1 MRLIVTGG
9 GTGGHIYPAIEVARE
24 MQRLLPQSKVLF
36 VGTKEGMESSLAP
49 REGLQFEAV
58 RSGGVMGKSPV
69 AAAKGLYRAATGL
82 GDARAVLKS
91 FRPDVVLG
99 TGGYASGPV
108 VMSAYMLGI
117 PRAVQEQNAIPG
129 KTNLFLSRLCGR
141 VFAAW
146 EYSRQFFPK
155 KDRVVVTG
163 NPVRRELLLP
173 KGEAGRA
180 YYGIPQGVPVVL
192 VLGGSRGARTI
203 VEAAVAMKKAGLG
216 DAHMILI
223 AGKEY
228 YKTAAM
234 ALEAVPED
242 GIDGARAGNIT
253 IRAYEHNMAMAYG
266 AADLVVGRAG
276 GMTLSEVTA
285 LGLPSVIVPSPNVAN
300 NHQEHNARALSEA
313 GAALVVREEGDV
325 AAVVA
330 REALGLLR
338 DGSRLSRM
346 REASL
351 RLGKPTAGESIAREL
366 VKMAQKG
373 R

>member
-9 GTGGHIYPAIEVARE
+9 GTGGHIYPAIEVAKE

-36 VGTKEGMESSLAP
+36 VGTGEGMESSLAP

-58 RSGGVMGKSPV
+58 RSAGVMGKSPV
-69 AAAKGLYRAATGL
+69 AAARGLYRAATGL

-108 VMSAYMLGI
+108 VLSAYLLGI

-129 KTNLFLSRLCGR
+129 KTNLFLSRVCGK

-155 KDRVVVTG
+155 KDRVLVTG
-163 NPVRRELLLP
+163 NPVRRELLLS
-173 KGEAGRA
+173 KREAGRA
-180 YYGIPQGVPVVL
+180 YYGIPEGVPVIL
-192 VLGGSRGARTI
+192 VLGGSRGARTL
-203 VEAAVAMKKAGLG
+203 VEAAAEMAKAGLG
-216 DAHMILI
+216 DAHMVLI

-228 YKTAAM
+228 YKKAVTALA
-234 ALEAVPED
+234 AEPAN
-242 GIDGARAGNIT
+242 GIDGARAGNII
-253 IRAYEHNMAMAYG
+253 IRQYEHNMAMAYG
-266 AADLVVGRAG
+266 AADLVVARAG

-300 NHQEHNARALSEA
+300 NHQEHNARALAQA
-313 GAALVVREEGDV
+313 GAALVVKEEGDV
-325 AAVVA
+325 AGVVA
-330 REALGLLR
+330 REALALLR
-338 DGSRLSRM
+338 DVSRRSRM
-346 REASL
+346 GEASL
-351 RLGKPTAGESIAREL
+351 RLGKPTAGETIAREL